1 MASHP
6 HKCDDNE
13 HHDLLNPAV
22 AMASSV
28 STNLKGRGAFLVG
41 QLIVHV
47 MTLCRTNENLYSSQ
61 FVLPIIQCLLAQ
73 LSKL

>member
-1 MASHP
+1 MECSLLPTSQRLISSFFSIYREAYTAMASHP

-28 STNLKGRGAFLVG
+28 STKTPKVC
-41 QLIVHV
+41 IV
-47 MTLCRTNENLYSSQ
+47 
-61 FVLPIIQCLLAQ
+61 
-73 LSKL
+73 LSIKHIVV